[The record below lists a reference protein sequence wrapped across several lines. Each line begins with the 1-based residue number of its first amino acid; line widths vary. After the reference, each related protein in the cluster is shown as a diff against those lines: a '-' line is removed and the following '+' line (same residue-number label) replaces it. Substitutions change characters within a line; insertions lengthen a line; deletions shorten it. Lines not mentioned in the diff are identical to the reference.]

1 MFTDAHAHLTDDKY
15 GGEIAGIIKNYREA
29 GVGAVVDSGFDVDSS
44 LKAAALAEKYDD
56 MYFTAGVHPD
66 EASTFTAEAEET
78 IRALAAKKKCVG
90 IGETGFDFHWNKSP
104 EKAQEEA
111 FEKQLFIAREFN
123 LPVVIHSRDATKKTL
138 DFLKERRELLK
149 NGFLMHCFGESEEIA
164 REYVE
169 LGSYF
174 SFGGVITFRNAKKE
188 GVIRLIPSDRILTET
203 DCPYLSPEP
212 FRGTVNDPSRI
223 PIIAKKLAEVK
234 GVSLSEAENI
244 TETNFKRF
252 YRI

>member
-78 IRALAAKKKCVG
+78 IRTLAAKKKCVG

-138 DFLKERRELLK
+138 DFLKERR
-149 NGFLMHCFGESEEIA
+149 
-164 REYVE
+164 
-169 LGSYF
+169 
-174 SFGGVITFRNAKKE
+174 
-188 GVIRLIPSDRILTET
+188 
-203 DCPYLSPEP
+203 
-212 FRGTVNDPSRI
+212 
-223 PIIAKKLAEVK
+223 
-234 GVSLSEAENI
+234 
-244 TETNFKRF
+244 
-252 YRI
+252 